1 MDSAHSL
8 DHIVRLTS
16 QTARFKEVVARLA
29 NGQQHIL
36 FHGLPTALAAF
47 LASHIRTALE
57 RPVLIVAA
65 DEDRA
70 EQWRDDLQIIAGEQM
85 VHYFP
90 AWDVGIYDRQS
101 PDPEIISLRVAT
113 AARLMRGEPAI
124 VVAPASA
131 LLDPLI
137 PPHALELG
145 TEVLKVGEERD
156 LDALCSH
163 WVACGFDRVAAID
176 GIGQFSLRGG
186 ILDIYP
192 FGVEHPYRCEFFGDE
207 IESIRHFDVSTQR
220 SLSTCEEAWV
230 LPAREVLLDSPFY
243 EDYLQRI
250 EAASAAEAVAPL
262 KDQLELGESLD
273 GIESYIRPALRPRRR
288 AF

>member
-16 QTARFKEVVARLA
+16 QTDHFKEVVARLA

-101 PDPEIISLRVAT
+101 PDLEKLPACAWPPPLGSC
-113 AARLMRGEPAI
+113 AANRPSSSPRSRP
-124 VVAPASA
+124 
-131 LLDPLI
+131 
-137 PPHALELG
+137 
-145 TEVLKVGEERD
+145 
-156 LDALCSH
+156 C
-163 WVACGFDRVAAID
+163 
-176 GIGQFSLRGG
+176 
-186 ILDIYP
+186 
-192 FGVEHPYRCEFFGDE
+192 
-207 IESIRHFDVSTQR
+207 SIR
-220 SLSTCEEAWV
+220 
-230 LPAREVLLDSPFY
+230 
-243 EDYLQRI
+243 
-250 EAASAAEAVAPL
+250 
-262 KDQLELGESLD
+262 
-273 GIESYIRPALRPRRR
+273 
-288 AF
+288 